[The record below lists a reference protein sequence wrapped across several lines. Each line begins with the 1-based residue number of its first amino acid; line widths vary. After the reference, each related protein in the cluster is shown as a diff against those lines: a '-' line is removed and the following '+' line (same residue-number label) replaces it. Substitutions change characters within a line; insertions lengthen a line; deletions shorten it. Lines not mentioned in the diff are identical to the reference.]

1 MKKLSLIFLALF
13 LISGTAYSQSIGAF
27 VGYGASAFDDMDNT
41 DQAGYIPVGGHI
53 LFGVAMFEIGAEI
66 NYAVVPFTFESRD
79 EELDMKLGESKI
91 GQLYYGALA
100 KFKIG
105 SGGGIWPY
113 VRAGAG
119 MYTGSLKVELSDE
132 FKTLYREQ
140 MGVELEDTEKDFK
153 SAFGFNVGA
162 GAEINFSSNNGLFA
176 EAVYHI
182 VDRELDA
189 DGAESFTANNWAI
202 HVGFHFGL

>member
-27 VGYGASAFDDMDNT
+27 VGYGASAFDDADLDGN
-41 DQAGYIPVGGHI
+41 AGYIPVGAHI
-53 LFGVAMFEIGAEI
+53 LFGVAVFEIGAEI
-66 NYAVVPFTFESRD
+66 NYAAVPFTFESQD
-79 EELDMKLGESKI
+79 EDIDMKKGELKM
-91 GQLYYGALA
+91 GQLYYGVLA

-113 VRAGAG
+113 IRGGAG
-119 MYTGSLKVELSDE
+119 MYTGSLKAEFSDE
-132 FKTLYREQ
+132 YNKYLENLYGQKGENQEQ
-140 MGVELEDTEKDFK
+140 DFK

-162 GAEINFSSNNGLFA
+162 GAEIDFSNNNGLFA
-176 EAVYHI
+176 ELVYHI
-182 VDRELDA
+182 VDRELDVE
-189 DGAESFTANNWAI
+189 GAESFKANNWAI